1 MALQR
6 KISRRNLR
14 RMVGK
19 SLPVLVEGPSEET
32 ELLYQGRSERQAPV
46 IDGCIL
52 INDIEGPAPQPG
64 DFRWATITAA
74 GDYDLV
80 ARLEAQAFAER
91 LPPANPLP
99 AGGGL
104 VQIQPVAVV
113 PST

>member
-19 SLPVLVEGPSEET
+19 SLPVLVEGLSEET
-32 ELLYQGRSERQAPV
+32 ELLYQGRSERQAPG

-52 INDIEGPAPQPG
+52 INDIAGPTPQPG
-64 DFRWATITAA
+64 DFRCATITEA

-80 ARLEAQAFAER
+80 ARLEEQVFAER
-91 LPPANPLP
+91 LQPVNLMP
-99 AGGGL
+99 AGGTL
-104 VQIQPVAVV
+104 VQIQSPVAA
-113 PST
+113 PLH